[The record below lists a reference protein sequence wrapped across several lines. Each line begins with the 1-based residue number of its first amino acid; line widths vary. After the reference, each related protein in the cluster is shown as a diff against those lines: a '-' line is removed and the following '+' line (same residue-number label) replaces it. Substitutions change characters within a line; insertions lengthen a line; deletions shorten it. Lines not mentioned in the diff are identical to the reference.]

1 MARDLHQDEA
11 TRDMLPPITLH
22 QAREQSKA
30 IWARDLQG
38 LYEHTRERFAD
49 VRWIPA
55 ANFVNDEHGA
65 EILTDNDRAMDA
77 EDMDAMLRSKAADAV
92 TPSSAQDS
100 IFAHKAII
108 YVRAS
113 RAFKDRFFP
122 IAVGSSP
129 SNGASML
136 SPPSAADSTS
146 LVAGR
151 HRSSSRLSAVG
162 SQPNS
167 RVSNTPS
174 VTSRP
179 RGASLN
185 APGQAAIDVEGR
197 MLLSDQETPELL
209 KQALE
214 WLYTGHGIPLDSGA
228 KASSSLADLAGPG
241 GSFEQNLLNDGIG
254 SEIGLIRAK
263 GIDGTNA
270 LQRKHLS
277 FQHIKLSQV
286 SFRPRTRFAKYQ
298 CACSSL
304 NRTSPT
310 CGGAGYTP
318 MLKSG
323 SVRLP
328 TWQPQLRRAR
338 PPPSNQNQ
346 P

>member
-1 MARDLHQDEA
+1 MARDLYQDEA
-11 TRDMLPPITLH
+11 TDDTLPPIALH

-55 ANFVNDEHGA
+55 SKFMTDEHHA
-65 EILTDNDRAMDA
+65 EILRDNDGAMEAD
-77 EDMDAMLRSKAADAV
+77 DMDAMLRPKAGDAIA
-92 TPSSAQDS
+92 PSTERDG

-122 IAVGSSP
+122 VAFGSSP
-129 SNGASML
+129 SNGVSML
-136 SPPSAADSTS
+136 SQPTVADSASAA
-146 LVAGR
+146 GG
-151 HRSSSRLSAVG
+151 HRPSSRLSVVK

-167 RVSNTPS
+167 HASNTPS
-174 VTSRP
+174 GTSRRP
-179 RGASLN
+179 GASLYASGHAN
-185 APGQAAIDVEGR
+185 AESEGR

-214 WLYTGHGIPLDSGA
+214 WLYTGHGVPLDSGA

-254 SEIGLIRAK
+254 SEISVIRAK
-263 GIDGTNA
+263 GVDGIDA
-270 LQRKHLS
+270 LQREQLS

-286 SFRPRTRFAKYQ
+286 SFRPGTRFNKY
-298 CACSSL
+298 
-304 NRTSPT
+304 
-310 CGGAGYTP
+310 
-318 MLKSG
+318 
-323 SVRLP
+323 
-328 TWQPQLRRAR
+328 
-338 PPPSNQNQ
+338 
-346 P
+346 